1 MNMKSW
7 NSFIKFLMIGITLSV
22 SFFTLSQSYD
32 FEQIIVEPYADT
44 IKRTGKL
51 DFKRTLNLSFK
62 SSGYLAKLA
71 VDEGQYFEKD
81 QLIAS
86 LDTRELLQN
95 KNATYAQLLQAK
107 REVNR
112 QKKLLENKLS
122 SEQDLDVA
130 LTRVETSRANYQ
142 VAFYHFEK
150 AQIFAP
156 FSGVVLNRYTE
167 LGELQSPGSS
177 VLKIAALEQNWVVKV
192 ALTGNEVSQVRL
204 GQKVNVSIQALGGVI
219 GEVSKIPAIA
229 NTDGNMF
236 IIEVLLPNINLNNG
250 IVAGQIAEI
259 TIDFTSDNF
268 VYRLPISALVTV
280 NNNGQAVVIVRNEQ
294 DLTYQSYD
302 IYRLDNQFVYLFAS
316 VDDQPLQ
323 IVTSGWQHISIG
335 K

>member
-1 MNMKSW
+1 MKSW
-7 NSFIKFLMIGITLSV
+7 NSFVRFLITGIIIFASFSV
-22 SFFTLSQSYD
+22 LPQSYD
-32 FEQIIVEPYADT
+32 LEQVIVEPYADT

-62 SSGYLAKLA
+62 SSGYLTELS

-81 QLIAS
+81 QLLAS
-86 LDTRELLQN
+86 LDTTELLQN

-112 QKKLLENKLS
+112 QKKLLENALN
-122 SEQDLDVA
+122 SEQDLDIA
-130 LTRVETSRANYQ
+130 LTQVETTRAAYQ
-142 VAFYHFEK
+142 IAFYNFEK
-150 AQIFAP
+150 AQVIAP

-167 LGELQSPGSS
+167 LGELQSPGHEI
-177 VLKIAALEQNWVVKV
+177 LKIAALDKNWVIKV
-192 ALTGNEVSQVRL
+192 ALTGSEVSQVRL
-204 GQKVNVSIQALGGVI
+204 GQKVKVSLQALGVVI

-236 IIEVLLPNINLNNG
+236 IIEVLLPNLTLKSG

-268 VYRLPISALVTV
+268 VYRLPISALISVDDS
-280 NNNGQAVVIVRNEQ
+280 GQAIVITKNDQE
-294 DLTYQSYD
+294 LTYQHYD
-302 IYRLDNQFVYLFAS
+302 IYRLDNQFLYLFAS
-316 VDDQPLQ
+316 VDDQPIQ
-323 IVTSGWQHISIG
+323 IVTSGWQHIKLG

>member
-1 MNMKSW
+1 MKSW
-7 NSFIKFLMIGITLSV
+7 NSFIRLWVAVISISV
-22 SFFTLSQSYD
+22 AFSSFSQSYD
-32 FEQIIVEPYADT
+32 LEQVIVEPYADK

-62 SSGYLAKLA
+62 SSGYLTKLS
-71 VDEGQYFEKD
+71 VDEGQYFEKG

-86 LDTRELLQN
+86 LDTTELLQN
-95 KNATYAQLLQAK
+95 KNSTYAQLLQAK

-112 QKKLLENKLS
+112 QKKLLENELS

-130 LTRVETSRANYQ
+130 LTKVETTRSAYQ
-142 VAFYHFEK
+142 IAFYNLEK
-150 AQIFAP
+150 AQVYAP
-156 FSGVVLNRYTE
+156 FSGVVLTRYTE
-167 LGELQSPGSS
+167 LGELQSPGHEI
-177 VLKIAALEQNWVVKV
+177 LKVAALEQNWVVKV

-204 GQKVNVSIQALGGVI
+204 GQKVNVTLQALGVVI
-219 GEVSKIPAIA
+219 GEVSKIPVIA
-229 NTDGNMF
+229 NTEGNMF
-236 IIEVLLPNINLNNG
+236 IIEVLLPNLTLKSG

-268 VYRLPISALVTV
+268 VYRLPISALISVDD
-280 NNNGQAVVIVRNEQ
+280 NGQAVVITKNQQE
-294 DLTYQSYD
+294 LAYKHYD

-316 VDDQPLQ
+316 IDDQPLQ

>member
-1 MNMKSW
+1 MKSW
-7 NSFIKFLMIGITLSV
+7 NSFIRLLIVGITISA
-22 SFFTLSQSYD
+22 SFSAFSQNYD
-32 FEQIIVEPYADT
+32 LEQVIVEPYADT

-62 SSGYLAKLA
+62 SSGYLTKLS

-81 QLIAS
+81 QLLAS
-86 LDTRELLQN
+86 LDTTELLQN
-95 KNATYAQLLQAK
+95 KNSTYAQLLQAK

-112 QKKLLENKLS
+112 QRELLKNELS
-122 SEQDLDVA
+122 SQQELDIA
-130 LTRVETSRANYQ
+130 LTKVETTRSAYQ
-142 VAFYHFEK
+142 IAFYNLEK
-150 AQIFAP
+150 AQVYAP

-167 LGELQSPGSS
+167 LGELQSPGHE
-177 VLKIAALEQNWVVKV
+177 VLKVAALDKNWVVKV
-192 ALTGNEVSQVRL
+192 ALTGNEVSQIRL
-204 GQKVNVSIQALGGVI
+204 GQKVNVTLQTFGAVI
-219 GEVSKIPAIA
+219 GEVSKIPAIS

-236 IIEVLLPNINLNNG
+236 IIEVLLPNLTLKSG

-268 VYRLPISALVTV
+268 VYRLPISALITV
-280 NNNGQAVVIVRNEQ
+280 DDNGQAVVIAKNQQE
-294 DLTYQSYD
+294 LTYQYYD

-323 IVTSGWQHISIG
+323 IVTSGWQHISLG

>member
-1 MNMKSW
+1 MKSW
-7 NSFIKFLMIGITLSV
+7 NSFIKFLVIGMTISA
-22 SFFTLSQSYD
+22 SFSTLSQSYD
-32 FEQIIVEPYADT
+32 LEQVIVEPYADT

-62 SSGYLAKLA
+62 SSGYLKKLS

-86 LDTRELLQN
+86 LDTTELLQN

-112 QKKLLENKLS
+112 QKKLLEKGLS

-130 LTRVETSRANYQ
+130 LTRVETTRASYQ
-142 VAFYHFEK
+142 IAFYNLDK
-150 AQIFAP
+150 AQVFAP
-156 FSGVVLNRYTE
+156 FSGVVLTRYTE
-167 LGELQSPGSS
+167 LGELQSPGKEI
-177 VLKIAALEQNWVVKV
+177 LKVAALEKNWVIKV

-204 GQKVNVSIQALGGVI
+204 GQKVNVTLQALGGVV

-229 NTDGNMF
+229 NTVGNMF
-236 IIEVLLPNINLNNG
+236 IIEVLLPNLTLKSG

-268 VYRLPISALVTV
+268 VYRLPISALITV
-280 NNNGQAVVIVRNEQ
+280 DDNGQAVVITKNNQE
-294 DLTYQSYD
+294 LTYQHYD

-323 IVTSGWQHISIG
+323 IVTSGWQHIKLG

>member
-1 MNMKSW
+1 MKSW
-7 NSFIKFLMIGITLSV
+7 NSFIRLLIVGITISA
-22 SFFTLSQSYD
+22 SFSAFSQNYD
-32 FEQIIVEPYADT
+32 LEQVIVEPYADT

-62 SSGYLAKLA
+62 SSGYLTKLS

-81 QLIAS
+81 QLLAS
-86 LDTRELLQN
+86 LDTTELLQN
-95 KNATYAQLLQAK
+95 KNSTYAQLLQAK

-112 QKKLLENKLS
+112 QRELLKNELS
-122 SEQDLDVA
+122 SQQELEIA
-130 LTRVETSRANYQ
+130 LTKVETTRSAYQ
-142 VAFYHFEK
+142 IAFYNLEK
-150 AQIFAP
+150 AQVYAP

-167 LGELQSPGSS
+167 LGELQSPGHE
-177 VLKIAALEQNWVVKV
+177 VLKVAALDKNWVVKV
-192 ALTGNEVSQVRL
+192 ALTGNEVSQIRL
-204 GQKVNVSIQALGGVI
+204 GQKVNVTLQTFGAVI
-219 GEVSKIPAIA
+219 GEVSKIPAIS

-236 IIEVLLPNINLNNG
+236 IIEVLLPNLTLKSG

-268 VYRLPISALVTV
+268 VYRLPISALITV
-280 NNNGQAVVIVRNEQ
+280 DDNGQAVVIAKNQQE
-294 DLTYQSYD
+294 LTYQYYD

-323 IVTSGWQHISIG
+323 IVTSGWQHISLG

>member
-1 MNMKSW
+1 MKSW
-7 NSFIKFLMIGITLSV
+7 NSFIRLLIVGISISA
-22 SFFTLSQSYD
+22 SFSTLSQSYD
-32 FEQIIVEPYADT
+32 LEQVIVEPFADT

-51 DFKRTLNLSFK
+51 DFRRTLNLSFK
-62 SSGYLAKLA
+62 SSGFLTQLS

-86 LDTRELLQN
+86 LDTTELLHN
-95 KNATYAQLLQAK
+95 KNSTYAQLLQAK

-112 QKKLLENKLS
+112 QQKLINNGLS
-122 SEQDLDVA
+122 SEQELDVA
-130 LTRVETSRANYQ
+130 LTQVETSRAAYQ
-142 VAFYHFEK
+142 VAFYNLEK
-150 AQIFAP
+150 AQVFAP
-156 FSGVVLNRYTE
+156 FAGVVLNRYTE
-167 LGELQSPGSS
+167 LGELQSPGREI
-177 VLKIAALEQNWVVKV
+177 LKVAALEKNWVVKV

-204 GQKVNVSIQALGGVI
+204 GQKVNVSLQAVGNVI

-229 NTDGNMF
+229 NTSGNMF
-236 IIEVLLPNINLNNG
+236 IIEVLLPNLTLKSG

-268 VYRLPISALVTV
+268 VYRLPISALVSV
-280 NNNGQAVVIVRNEQ
+280 DDNGQAVVITKNKQE
-294 DLTYQSYD
+294 LAYQYYD

-323 IVTSGWQHISIG
+323 IVTSGWQHIKLG

>member
-1 MNMKSW
+1 MKSW
-7 NSFIKFLMIGITLSV
+7 NSFFRFLIVGITISA
-22 SFFTLSQSYD
+22 SFSTLSQSYD
-32 FEQIIVEPYADT
+32 LEQVIVEPFADT

-62 SSGYLAKLA
+62 SSGYLTKLL
-71 VDEGQYFEKD
+71 VEEGQYFEKG

-86 LDTRELLQN
+86 LDTTELRQN
-95 KNATYAQLLQAK
+95 KNSTYAQLLQAK

-112 QKKLLENKLS
+112 QKKLLEKGLS
-122 SEQDLDVA
+122 SEQELDVA
-130 LTRVETSRANYQ
+130 LTRVETTRAVYQ
-142 VAFYHFEK
+142 IAFYNLEK
-150 AQIFAP
+150 AQVFAP

-167 LGELQSPGSS
+167 LGELQSPGREI
-177 VLKIAALEQNWVVKV
+177 LKVAALEKNWVIKV

-204 GQKVNVSIQALGGVI
+204 GQKVNVTLQALGNVI

-229 NTDGNMF
+229 NTSGNMF
-236 IIEVLLPNINLNNG
+236 IIEVLLPNLTLKSG

-268 VYRLPISALVTV
+268 VYRMPISALIRVDD
-280 NNNGQAVVIVRNEQ
+280 NGQAVVITKNQ
-294 DLTYQSYD
+294 DELIYQYYD

-316 VDDQPLQ
+316 IDDQPLQ
-323 IVTSGWQHISIG
+323 IVTNGWQHIKLG